1 MHTLVDVESH
11 VQLRAAIAVPATEG
25 LSKFAGD
32 KQTTFFLG
40 S

>member
-1 MHTLVDVESH
+1 MHALVDVESCPTSC
-11 VQLRAAIAVPATEG
+11 AAIAVPATEG